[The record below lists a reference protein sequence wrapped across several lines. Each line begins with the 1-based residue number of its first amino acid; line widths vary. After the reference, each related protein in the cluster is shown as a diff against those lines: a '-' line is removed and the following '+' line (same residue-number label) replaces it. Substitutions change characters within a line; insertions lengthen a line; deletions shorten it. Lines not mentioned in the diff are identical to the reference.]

1 MFEEIKSTI
10 DVIQKSVD
18 QTNKKLSLSA
28 KDIPDLG
35 LPTSKQLSSIDY
47 SKLKIILY
55 KTDLQCLFTAKNRA
69 FLH

>member
-35 LPTSKQLSSIDY
+35 LPTSKQLAL
-47 SKLKIILY
+47 KLEKF
-55 KTDLQCLFTAKNRA
+55 KTNLRNKKKQKETKQQ
-69 FLH
+69 

>member
-35 LPTSKQLSSIDY
+35 LPTSKQ
-47 SKLKIILY
+47 
-55 KTDLQCLFTAKNRA
+55 
-69 FLH
+69 